1 LRLSEKQIARIE
13 RMLRGGIQ
21 RGVPLSKHTTFKI
34 GGPADI
40 VAEPSDRAALASL
53 FRFVN
58 EEQIPTLVL
67 GGGSNILFS
76 DQGFRGVVIRTYK
89 LNRIEFVGAGSGT
102 VRASAEAGVSLQ
114 KLINEACKRN
124 LTGLETLWGI
134 PGSVGGSVAVNAGAG
149 EVSMGSLIKNITLLG
164 HRGEEVVINARYLK
178 YGYRRMD
185 LPDRA
190 VLVHANLS
198 LKKGDPD
205 QITSQLEETKS
216 RRKLTQPE
224 GVFSAGCVFK
234 NPSPDNPAGAIIDRL
249 GFKGK
254 TQGGAGVSEVHAN
267 FIVNLGNA
275 TAADVLSLIE
285 AIRAKALAEE
295 NVELELEIRV
305 VREDAGYGS

>member
-1 LRLSEKQIARIE
+1 LRLSNKQIAQIGRLLDG
-13 RMLRGGIQ
+13 RIQ
-21 RGVPLSKHTTFKI
+21 RGFPLSKLTTFKI

-53 FRFVN
+53 VRFVN
-58 EEQIPTLVL
+58 AEQIPTLAL
-67 GGGSNILFS
+67 GGGSNLLFS
-76 DQGFRGVVIRTYK
+76 DEGFRGVIIRVHR
-89 LNRIEFVGAGSGT
+89 LNKIEFIGAGSGT
-102 VRASAEAGVSLQ
+102 VRASVEAGVALQ
-114 KLINEACKRN
+114 KLINEACKLR

-149 EVSMGSLIKNITLLG
+149 EVSMGNHIKNITLLG
-164 HRGEEVVINARYLK
+164 SRGEEIVINERYLK

-190 VLVHANLS
+190 VLVHANFS

-205 QITSQLEETKS
+205 QITSRLEETKT
-216 RRKLTQPE
+216 RRKLTQPV

-254 TQGGAGVSEVHAN
+254 THGGAGISEAHAN
-267 FIVNLGNA
+267 FIVNLGTA
-275 TAADVLSLIE
+275 TAADVLTLIE
-285 AIRAKALAEE
+285 NIRARALAEE
-295 NVELELEIRV
+295 GVALELEIRV
-305 VREDAGYGS
+305 AREDGGYGS